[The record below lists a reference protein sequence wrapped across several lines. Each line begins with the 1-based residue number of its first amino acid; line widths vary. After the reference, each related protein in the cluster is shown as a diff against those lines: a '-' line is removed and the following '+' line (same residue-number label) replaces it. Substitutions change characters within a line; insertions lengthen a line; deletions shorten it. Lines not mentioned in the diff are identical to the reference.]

1 VNLTLQRTTGLLH
14 GGLRRSDRLRRRAT
28 NRGIALVG
36 AAQQMSPGAKPELD
50 DINLTRSVETEVIRS
65 PGAPRGAEV
74 NAVDGVVYLR
84 GEVDRPGQIDQLE
97 ARARAI
103 PGVREVENLLHM
115 PRRST
120 RTRAGA
126 TS

>member
-1 VNLTLQRTTGLLH
+1 MNLTLQRTTGLLH

-65 PGAPRGAEV
+65 PGAPRGVEV

-97 ARARAI
+97 AHARAI

-120 RTRAGA
+120 RTRPGA